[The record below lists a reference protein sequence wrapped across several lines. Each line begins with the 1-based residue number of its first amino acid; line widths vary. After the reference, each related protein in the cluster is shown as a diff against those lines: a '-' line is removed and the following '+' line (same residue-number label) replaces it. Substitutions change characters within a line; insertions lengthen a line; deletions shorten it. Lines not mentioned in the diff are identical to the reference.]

1 MHELFYELRNDVV
14 IIYDSDGGLLP
25 REERH
30 LRYQT
35 QATLP
40 GERTSG
46 GLADRINRAIAE
58 KMERVAHH
66 VRHREKHFF
75 EFTATPFST
84 PLSPPLDLQM
94 LPVIT
99 GKYRNLR
106 SDHYDC

>member
-14 IIYDSDGGLLP
+14 IIYDSDGGLLS

-30 LRYQT
+30 LRYLT

-66 VRHREKHFF
+66 LRHRERPFF
-75 EFTATPFST
+75 TFTATPFST
-84 PLSPPLDLQM
+84 PLSPHPDPQM
-94 LPVIT
+94 LPVIK
-99 GKYRNLR
+99 GEYRNLR
-106 SDHYDC
+106 SDRYDC